1 MPFDSL
7 ADLLT
12 QFEKLGELQR
22 VPTKVDPAGEI
33 GAICRRLNV
42 IKGPAVLF
50 EKVKGSRFPVAGQLL
65 ASNRRLAIALET
77 TEETLYADVM
87 GRAGNMIAP
96 RIVDRGPCQDVVKAG
111 GAVDLN
117 ELPIVTNNPDDG
129 GRYLTAGHVILKDP
143 ELGYNLA
150 IYRMMVRSRNEVF
163 LRLIPNHHGWG
174 FLKQAEARGRPT
186 LPVAVAIGVDP
197 AIFIASQFEPRL
209 GANELEIAGGLRRKP
224 VEMVRCKTID
234 CEVPAHASI
243 VLECEMSIPPPTGT
257 EGPFGEFLGYT
268 TGTVENE
275 RYMTVKAI
283 THRSDPIYHNIWLG
297 RPPHEHLWINA
308 ISYGIQ
314 ACHELKV
321 RFPPVKAAYAP
332 PSGLS
337 IKLVVQVDSK
347 TTYPGMVKNLLAAAM
362 WTRGSLWKEVVVVDD
377 DINLFDPEEVEWAV
391 LTRVQ
396 AERDILILPRAR
408 GTRLDPSSDA
418 DGLTDKIL
426 IDATRK
432 KDFKGTVAEPT
443 AETMRKVAARWKEYG
458 FH

>member
-7 ADLLT
+7 ADFLERLE
-12 QFEKLGELQR
+12 QAGELQR
-22 VPTKVDPAGEI
+22 VAAEVDPAWEI
-33 GAICRRLNV
+33 GTICRKLNV
-42 IKGPAVLF
+42 VEGPAVLF
-50 EKVKGSRFPVAGQLL
+50 EHVKGSKIPVVGQLL
-65 ASNRRLAIALET
+65 ATNRRLAMALET
-77 TEETLYADVM
+77 TEENLYEEAM
-87 GRAGNMIAP
+87 RRSGNMVPWRLVERA
-96 RIVDRGPCQDVVKAG
+96 PCQEVVRQG
-111 GAVDLN
+111 DEVDLD

-129 GRYLTAGHVILKDP
+129 GRYFTAGHVILKDP

-150 IYRMMVRSRNEVF
+150 IYRMMVRSKNEAF
-163 LRLIPNHHGWG
+163 IRFIPNHHGWG
-174 FLKQAEARGRPT
+174 FLKKAEERGRSV
-186 LPVAVAIGVDP
+186 LPVAVAFGVDP
-197 AIFIASQFEPRL
+197 AICIASQFEPKL
-209 GANELEIAGGLRRKP
+209 GANEMEIAGGLRNRP
-224 VEMVRCKTID
+224 VDMVRCRTID
-234 CEVPAHASI
+234 CEVPAHACI
-243 VLECEMSIPPPTGT
+243 VLECEMRIPPPTGT

-275 RYMTVKAI
+275 RYLRVRAI
-283 THRSDPIYHNIWLG
+283 THRRDPIYQNIWLG

-314 ACHELKV
+314 AYHDLKV

-347 TTYPGMVKNLLAAAM
+347 TAYPGMVKNLLAATM

-377 DINLFDPEEVEWAV
+377 DIDIFDAEEVEWAV

-396 AERDILILPRAR
+396 ATRDIFILPAGR

-418 DGLTDKIL
+418 DGLTDKVF

-432 KDFKGTVAEPT
+432 KGFKGSVAEPT
-443 AETMRKVAARWKEYG
+443 REMMKKVEARWKDYG
-458 FH
+458 FR